1 MNDHEDLGPP
11 AVELKE
17 LDEAAG
23 HEFLLRVRG
32 RIHRRL
38 FAADSADFAFRV
50 FFEAMFDYLDL
61 FMRHLTDL
69 AGPPAKEKE

>member
-23 HEFLLRVRG
+23 DDFLGRVRG

-38 FAADSADFAFRV
+38 FASDSADFAFRV
-50 FFEAMFDYLDL
+50 FFETMFDYLDL
-61 FMRHLTDL
+61 IMRHLTDL
-69 AGPPAKEKE
+69 AGPRTKEKE